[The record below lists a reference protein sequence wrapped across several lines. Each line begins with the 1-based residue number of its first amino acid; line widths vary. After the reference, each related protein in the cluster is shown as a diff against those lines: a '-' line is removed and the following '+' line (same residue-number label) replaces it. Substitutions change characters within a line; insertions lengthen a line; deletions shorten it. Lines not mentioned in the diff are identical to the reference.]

1 VSIGSERVTPKLTA
15 ALASKFA
22 GLALAGV
29 GREWPHAYQLL
40 ADKASDI
47 VRPRKMHPAFFGCFD
62 WHSSVHGHWTLARVL
77 RLYPDLPSVPAIRA
91 ALGRSLTK
99 KNLAGELAYFKAPGR
114 RSFER
119 PYGWGWL
126 LALAAELRAGDD
138 PDFQDW
144 AAAILPLEKYIA
156 ESFRLFLPR
165 LSYPVRSGVHSN
177 TAWGM
182 TLALDYARSVGDRP
196 LAKVLHSRA
205 LKFYGSDKGAPAA
218 WEPSGED
225 FLSPS
230 LAEADLMS
238 RVLPPAAY
246 RRWLSGFLPG
256 LGKGRPAALMSP
268 PKGFDR
274 RDPRQVHLDGLSLSR
289 SWALNRIYSAGIG
302 GRALRASAIRHTRA
316 GLARVSSGDY
326 AGEHWLAS
334 FALYLLT
341 DST

>member
-1 VSIGSERVTPKLTA
+1 VNPSLTP

-29 GREWPHAYQLL
+29 HREWPHSFQHL
-40 ADKASDI
+40 AGKPSEVMA
-47 VRPRKMHPAFFGCFD
+47 PRKMHPAFFGCFD
-62 WHSSVHGHWTLARVL
+62 WHSSVHGHWTLARIL
-77 RLYPDLPSVPAIRA
+77 RLQPEIAVAADIRS
-91 ALGRSLTK
+91 ALNRSLTRR
-99 KNLAGELAYFKAPGR
+99 NLAGELAYFKGEGR

-126 LALAAELRAGDD
+126 LALAAEIRAGND
-138 PDFQDW
+138 PACKTW
-144 AAAILPLEKYIA
+144 AAAIRPLEEYIA
-156 ESFRLFLPR
+156 ESFCLFLPR

-177 TAWGM
+177 TAFGM
-182 TLALDYARSVGDRP
+182 TLALDYARAAGDRR
-196 LAKVLHSRA
+196 LEKVITTRG
-205 LKFYGSDKGAPAA
+205 LKFFGSDENVPAS

-230 LAEADLMS
+230 LTEADLMS
-238 RVLPPAAY
+238 RILAPAEFTG
-246 RRWLSGFLPG
+246 WLGRFLPG
-256 LGKGRPAALMSP
+256 LTDGKPEGIMKP
-268 PKGFDR
+268 PIGFDR

-289 SWALNRIYSAGIG
+289 AWAFNRVAPGLHSNGKV
-302 GRALRASAIRHTRA
+302 RAAALRHTRA

-341 DST
+341 DSVA